1 LNDFIDADVFNTNF
15 NDLLD
20 NLWHLYDFLNG
31 LVHRHQLLNDAVSG
45 CWNLHGYYN
54 RFLNLDDL
62 LPLDV
67 HIDNTLNL
75 DFSWDFAYDLDDLLL
90 DDLMNGRDL
99 LTMDDFD
106 GLVNDAVDNLLNL
119 YVDVLDH
126 FDLDDLLLDD
136 RYLNNLLD
144 LPNLLL
150 NYNTVNGYLHN
161 LWYLYDF
168 LNNTRHNDDLLN
180 DLLDFD
186 YLGHLDHL
194 IDDLFD
200 EDTHFL
206 NLFDV
211 ARYLHDL
218 LFDVLDHTW
227 YVDVMVDELLHFH
240 DEWLL
245 YDQRIPDEDFLHDG
259 VLNSL
264 DDSLRDDLGYTDQ
277 PLHNNGDFD
286 TFLNDLLHFFDE
298 WHRALD
304 NLFDLL
310 DAVLNHDFLSDN
322 FNFLEFLNGIGN
334 LHNLLYNLRHLD
346 NLLFFLND
354 GNRLLNNPLDNPMLN
369 LHVWDHLLLDF
380 VVNSFHNLLY
390 NLFDLNNLWDL
401 HHLLHNFFYECWYF
415 DNLLHNPL
423 YWYKFLNHNL
433 HLFDLGYEVVHLFL
447 DCDNFVDLNY
457 FLYDSFDFDDL
468 GEFTSHFY
476 DLFRHSWYFDHS
488 LDDLLNRY
496 DLFHNVVDNS
506 RHFDGDIYN
515 PLDLSDLLYLHNL
528 LDDLLDWYHLRHFNH
543 SIDNLLH
550 NLFHFYD
557 LGDHAEHLQ
566 HIIHIDNAH
575 NFLIDHADYSLVDFQ
590 HSTSAPL
597 ELLQFLK

>member
-150 NYNTVNGYLHN
+150 NYNPVNGYLHN

-245 YDQRIPDEDFLHDG
+245 HNQRVSDKYLLHDC
-259 VLNSL
+259 VLDSL
-264 DDSLRDDLGYTDQ
+264 DNRLCDNFRHCHQ
-277 PLHNNGDFD
+277 PLDNDGNLH
-286 TFLNDLLHFFDE
+286 TLLNDLLYFLDE
-298 WHRALD
+298 GHWTLD
-304 NLFDLL
+304 DLFDLL
-310 DAVLNHDFLSDN
+310 NTVLNNNLLPDDFDFLELLDCIGDLNDLLDN
-322 FNFLEFLNGIGN
+322 LRN
-334 LHNLLYNLRHLD
+334 LHNLFLLLNDDNRFLD
-346 NLLFFLND
+346 NLLDDPVFLD
-354 GNRLLNNPLDNPMLN
+354 GNYLVDLYYLLHNPFDLDDLWEFTPY
-369 LHVWDHLLLDF
+369 
-380 VVNSFHNLLY
+380 FHNLLHY
-390 NLFDLNNLWDL
+390 S
-401 HHLLHNFFYECWYF
+401 WYF
-415 DNLLHNPL
+415 DNPFN
-423 YWYKFLNHNL
+423 
-433 HLFDLGYEVVHLFL
+433 
-447 DCDNFVDLNY
+447 
-457 FLYDSFDFDDL
+457 
-468 GEFTSHFY
+468 
-476 DLFRHSWYFDHS
+476 
-488 LDDLLNRY
+488 DLLDRY
-496 DLFHNVVDNS
+496 DLLHNVVDDS
-506 RHFDGDIYN
+506 WYLYGHVYD
-515 PLDLSDLLYLHNL
+515 PLNLSDFFNLY
-528 LDDLLDWYHLRHFNH
+528 DLLDHLLDWHDLRHFNH
-543 SIDNLLH
+543 SIYYLLH
-550 NLFHFYD
+550 NLLYFHD
-557 LGDHAEHLQ
+557 LGHHAEHLQ
-566 HIIHIDNAH
+566 YVVYVDHTH
-575 NFLIDHADYSLVDFQ
+575 NFLVNHTNHSLIDL
-590 HSTSAPL
+590 
-597 ELLQFLK
+597 